1 MPSIPFHITV
11 CNPLRLPSPSLERLQ
26 HMEIFKCAEMQTR
39 NLVFYVSVWRI
50 GECALS
56 NPSFFLNCELVF
68 QRNISLYFSDDNGYD
83 DSDYNEQ
90 RNSSMKCCNAA
101 QKCYLL
107 TFIENESGSGGVIIG
122 NFVEIRIVLRCS
134 PTGRFTISRISRA
147 CREDFQHLL
156 DLSVIGDVPILQIS
170 QLFEISCLPRDRQTE
185 RQTGMKV

>member
-1 MPSIPFHITV
+1 MPTIPFHITV

-134 PTGRFTISRISRA
+134 RLVDLRFPEYPEHVEKISSIYWTP
-147 CREDFQHLL
+147 L
-156 DLSVIGDVPILQIS
+156 LSVMYPFSRFHNFLRYLAYRETDS
-170 QLFEISCLPRDRQTE
+170 RRDKR
-185 RQTGMKV
+185 G